1 MIDRAGPRANQKT
14 IGETI
19 TQPTKQRQK
28 INKTKKKWV
37 DDFTVLASV
46 DLKQHLV
53 TDPAPVQPVPWRG
66 RHHQVLPVQHNTLKP
81 EIDSI
86 VKYSEDRKM
95 LLNPIKTKAM
105 IFNTLRNYD
114 CMPEISIQGGENI
127 EVVEQHKI
135 LGQIVRSDLKTITNT
150 EAICKKGFKRMWI
163 LRRLKSLGCPTAE
176 LLIVLREQI
185 VSICEVG
192 VAWWGPMITKHES
205 NMLERVL
212 KTGLHIIF
220 QDKYMNFK
228 NALKLGNLRSLR
240 ERRVVQITKFCKKSY
255 KNPRFKTW
263 FCEESQQTPAREQ
276 RNRRAAPLLKP
287 VTCRTQRYARSSLP
301 VMTSILSWHP
311 PLLYTPI
318 DLA

>member
-1 MIDRAGPRANQKT
+1 M
-14 IGETI
+14 
-19 TQPTKQRQK
+19 
-28 INKTKKKWV
+28 
-37 DDFTVLASV
+37 LACV
-46 DLKQHLV
+46 DLKQHLEI
-53 TDPAPVQPVPWRG
+53 DPDPVQPVPWRG
-66 RHHQVLPVQHNTLKP
+66 RHHQVLPVEHNTLKS

-86 VKYSEDRKM
+86 VKYSADRKM

-105 IFNTLRNYD
+105 LFNPLRNYD
-114 CMPEISIQGGENI
+114 CLPEISIKMGENI

-150 EAICKKGFKRMWI
+150 EAICMKGFKRMWI
-163 LRRLKSLGCPTAE
+163 IRRLKSLGCPIAE

-220 QDKYMNFK
+220 QDKYLNFK
-228 NALKLGNLRSLR
+228 NALKLGNILSLKQ
-240 ERRVVQITKFCKKSY
+240 RRIIQITKFSKKSF
-255 KNPRFKTW
+255 KNPRFKSW
-263 FCEESQQTPAREQ
+263 FCETDESQIPPARA

-311 PLLYTPI
+311 PLRYTPI